1 MLDRSRPQAPTFA
14 RWLLTGMFIL
24 LLLPLTMMIFT
35 SFIHLTA
42 DSTVEITFRYW
53 LEVFEDMPLRD
64 SLINSLIVASSASAV
79 AVVLGSLAALALAK
93 TPFFG
98 RTFLRL
104 SSVISLVFPEIV
116 FALSLLS
123 LFFVLG
129 IQLGLWTVIIAHISF
144 SLPYVILTVGARASS
159 LDRSIDDAAKD
170 LGASDFI
177 LLTRIHL
184 PLLKPAII
192 SSFFLAFLLSF
203 DDFLITYFV
212 NGVGYDT
219 LPIKLYTSMKT
230 GITPKL
236 NALAT
241 MIFLSTSVI
250 LFLLFRSPALNKT
263 LDDLNK
269 SENL

>member
-1 MLDRSRPQAPTFA
+1 MQTRSRPKAPDFA
-14 RWLLTGMFIL
+14 RWLLVGMYVF
-24 LLLPLTMMIFT
+24 LLLPLSMMIFS
-35 SFIHLTA
+35 SFIYQSS
-42 DSTVEITFRYW
+42 DSTVAITFRYW
-53 LEVFEDMPLRD
+53 LEVFADEQLRD
-64 SLINSLIVASSASAV
+64 SLINSLIVACFASTTAV
-79 AVVLGSLAALALAK
+79 LMGSLAALALVK

-98 RTFLRL
+98 QNFLKL
-104 SSVISLVFPEIV
+104 SSVLSLVFPEIV
-116 FALSLLS
+116 FALALLS
-123 LFFVLG
+123 LFSVLG
-129 IQLGLWTVIIAHISF
+129 IQLGLSTVIIAHISF
-144 SLPYVILTVGARASS
+144 SLPYVILTVGARAAS
-159 LDRSIDDAAKD
+159 LDRSLDDAALD
-170 LGASDFI
+170 LGATDFI

-230 GITPKL
+230 GISPKL

-263 LDDLNK
+263 LENLNK
-269 SENL
+269 NENF